1 MSRVAGGGGVNP
13 ILTMSPNPSLS
24 KNTTP
29 KYCQRL
35 HGIVCTRRACHKLSR
50 VCHDQPARVHAPFT
64 PAVGSPMLLCQQPS
78 PSPTWASSGSRDLH
92 IVTSS
97 PKLKQHCESALP
109 HKEELTTRVEYV
121 EQAAEAE
128 QHSGRI
134 RHNHKIPGYHTR
146 STKLWQPHHHP
157 QCLHVFH
164 HSIILWF
171 FLSRRQ

>member
-1 MSRVAGGGGVNP
+1 MASFAPGEPATNYHECVMTNQP
-13 ILTMSPNPSLS
+13 ECMHHLH
-24 KNTTP
+24 
-29 KYCQRL
+29 QRWVRPCFSANNL
-35 HGIVCTRRACHKLSR
+35 H
-50 VCHDQPARVHAPFT
+50 P
-64 PAVGSPMLLCQQPS
+64 

-109 HKEELTTRVEYV
+109 HKEQLTTRVEYV

-128 QHSGRI
+128 QHPGRI
-134 RHNHKIPGYHTR
+134 RHNHRIPGYHTR

-164 HSIILWF
+164 HSIIL
-171 FLSRRQ
+171 

>member
-1 MSRVAGGGGVNP
+1 MASFAPGEPATNYHECVMTNQP
-13 ILTMSPNPSLS
+13 ECMHHLH
-24 KNTTP
+24 
-29 KYCQRL
+29 QRWVRPCFSANNL
-35 HGIVCTRRACHKLSR
+35 HPH
-50 VCHDQPARVHAPFT
+50 QPGP
-64 PAVGSPMLLCQQPS
+64 LL
-78 PSPTWASSGSRDLH
+78 GLELH

-128 QHSGRI
+128 QYPGRI

-164 HSIILWF
+164 HSIIL
-171 FLSRRQ
+171 